1 MLNGAGTLTRI
12 VSLLVRYRG
21 QPGTGINMKNLQWLK
36 LNFLSA
42 FLLVNLGLISSCN
55 WTTNVSV
62 STTGEQATTWSSNPA
77 LSPDGRYVVFRTKA
91 DNLVPDDVEGNFDV
105 FLHDTATGTTERVSV
120 NSEGEGGALDS
131 GGSAISEGGRYVAF
145 NSSAFNLIEE
155 DRNGRSDIFVRDREA
170 GVTSRI
176 SESSLGVAGNDTSSY
191 PVISRDGRYIAF
203 WSHATNLVDDDMNGF
218 ADIFFHDRET
228 GTTSRISVDSSGV
241 EGDWFSGNPAISA
254 DGRYVAFESASK
266 NLVANDTNNRLDV
279 FLHDRDTGITSRV
292 SVDSAGQ
299 EGNDGSYAPVM
310 SGDARYLAFYSQA
323 TNLVPD
329 DTNNQTDAFV
339 HDRLTGVTS
348 RVSVDSDENQ
358 ANNTSNP
365 TAITDDG
372 RLVFISSSADN
383 LVNNDTNGVFDV
395 FVRDRLLGTT
405 RRVSET
411 PDGQEAN
418 SGSLSGPA
426 SSDGRYVVFRS
437 YATNLVSNDANGYDD
452 IFITSVP
459 RLTVTSVS
467 PDILAIGETATVTIT
482 GTEFFA
488 GAIPHVDGITFSNVV
503 IADEGTITATASVSG
518 AATEGS
524 RGLSV
529 ALPGTG
535 PGQFA
540 GSLGTCI
547 DCLTFIKVN
556 CGCGCPQ

>member
-1 MLNGAGTLTRI
+1 
-12 VSLLVRYRG
+12 
-21 QPGTGINMKNLQWLK
+21 MKNLQWLK

-203 WSHATNLVDDDMNGF
+203 WSHATNLVEDDTNGF

-339 HDRLTGVTS
+339 HDRLTRQT
-348 RVSVDSDENQ
+348 
-358 ANNTSNP
+358 
-365 TAITDDG
+365 
-372 RLVFISSSADN
+372 
-383 LVNNDTNGVFDV
+383 
-395 FVRDRLLGTT
+395 
-405 RRVSET
+405 
-411 PDGQEAN
+411 
-418 SGSLSGPA
+418 
-426 SSDGRYVVFRS
+426 
-437 YATNLVSNDANGYDD
+437 
-452 IFITSVP
+452 
-459 RLTVTSVS
+459 
-467 PDILAIGETATVTIT
+467 
-482 GTEFFA
+482 
-488 GAIPHVDGITFSNVV
+488 
-503 IADEGTITATASVSG
+503 
-518 AATEGS
+518 
-524 RGLSV
+524 
-529 ALPGTG
+529 
-535 PGQFA
+535 
-540 GSLGTCI
+540 
-547 DCLTFIKVN
+547 
-556 CGCGCPQ
+556 